1 MTALRNWSLSDCEE
15 LAAEVKT
22 LIDFTPLDE
31 GAKEIKSNAEKM
43 GENPGL
49 GKLSSILKNSA
60 EMFSSISEE
69 APGMGDPIG
78 NALKTNDVDQIVTTC
93 LFHIPEANISWART
107 ESYKNE
113 LKGQRNIEEENGLK
127 AMAVLQILVIGL
139 SLRAAGVDQ
148 KLIDFSR
155 KFAMFSALR
164 LLSEADDQAILSRC
178 QTLLSEKEIYT
189 KIINPCTSVLA
200 GLLVIIKPINNKVI
214 VGFTDQ
220 HLCSILAPT
229 LDGLYSK
236 AIALCEP
243 FIPKN
248 K

>member
-22 LIDFTPLDE
+22 LIDFTPLNE

-93 LFHIPEANISWART
+93 LFHIPEANISWTRT
-107 ESYKNE
+107 KSYE
-113 LKGQRNIEEENGLK
+113 LAGQRNIEEENGLK
-127 AMAVLQILVIGL
+127 AMAVLQILLIGN

-148 KLIDFSR
+148 NLIDLNQ
-155 KFAMFSALR
+155 KLAMFSALR
-164 LLSEADDQAILSRC
+164 LPSEADDQSILLRC
-178 QTLLSEKEIYT
+178 QSLLSEEEIYT
-189 KIINPCTSVLA
+189 KIIHPTVSFIA
-200 GLLVIIKPINNKVI
+200 GLLVIIKPINSKAI
-214 VGFTDQ
+214 VHFIDKN
-220 HLCSILAPT
+220 LCSILAPT
-229 LDGLYSK
+229 LDGQYSK

-243 FIPKN
+243 FSPKN
-248 K
+248 KN